1 MATLDTILFGFFAL
15 LLTLKML
22 ILATATM
29 LLVFNLTKRVC
40 GHRGKPRHDTP
51 RAHRLDTHA

>member
-22 ILATATM
+22 LLATATM
-29 LLVFNLTKRVC
+29 LLVLNLTKRLR
-40 GHRGKPRHDTP
+40 GHTGKPRHDTR